1 MSSDHDTTMDNED
14 SGTEETNDCVDSTT
28 ESDNYLKNSDLLAAL
43 QIDSYE
49 VSPTTSSIQYRNRR
63 VTSSR
68 FFVFQNLPAIVKKRV
83 NALKNL
89 QLQVTNL
96 EAKFYEE
103 VHLLECKYNKLYYP
117 IHEKVT
123 T

>member
-1 MSSDHDTTMDNED
+1 MFH
-14 SGTEETNDCVDSTT
+14 C
-28 ESDNYLKNSDLLAAL
+28 
-43 QIDSYE
+43 
-49 VSPTTSSIQYRNRR
+49 
-63 VTSSR
+63 
-68 FFVFQNLPAIVKKRV
+68 FFVFQSLPAPVKRRV
-83 NALKNL
+83 KALKNL

-123 T
+123 IDRINYGYILC